1 MVPPKIYQSNISI
14 DKHDGEALTYHV
26 QVEEC
31 NSEAEIVL
39 IEHSLEFMVQEGS
52 TLREPDTSP
61 RIESTA
67 LELYS
72 S

>member
-1 MVPPKIYQSNISI
+1 MSN
-14 DKHDGEALTYHV
+14 DGKARTYHV

-39 IEHSLEFMVQEGS
+39 IEHSFELMVQEGS

-61 RIESTA
+61 WIEGTA